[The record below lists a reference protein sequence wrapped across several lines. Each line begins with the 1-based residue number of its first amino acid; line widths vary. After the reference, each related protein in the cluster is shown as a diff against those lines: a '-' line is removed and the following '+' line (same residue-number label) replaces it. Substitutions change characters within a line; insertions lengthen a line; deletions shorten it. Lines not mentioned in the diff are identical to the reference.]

1 MVLLSEQ
8 ENKFYQHE
16 CLDSV
21 EVGGTLLIFLR
32 IMICEGTFAAFL
44 FNSLL
49 FALGPGGHG
58 TEIYSGTVLRNRA
71 ARERNRTRGMK
82 KVILQ

>member
-1 MVLLSEQ
+1 MRVP
-8 ENKFYQHE
+8 
-16 CLDSV
+16 V
-21 EVGGTLLIFLR
+21 
-32 IMICEGTFAAFL
+32 AAFL

>member
-1 MVLLSEQ
+1 MLR
-8 ENKFYQHE
+8 F
-16 CLDSV
+16 
-21 EVGGTLLIFLR
+21 GGSWWNVTYNFKNNDFVR
-32 IMICEGTFAAFL
+32 APVAACFL